1 MRQFVLGLIAAALA
15 WWGYDKW
22 IANPAHA
29 GAPSNT
35 TSGQGA
41 DGVGPEPG
49 GGGSGAGGS
58 GAGGSGLAGTEL
70 GGSGLTAMLNG
81 NGHAQP
87 AAGDVLPLDSGAKPG
102 FGGDQVAAN
111 LDELLPRVDAGDAA
125 AISRLWQAVASGQLG
140 REHDRVV
147 ASLAPR
153 GEGFSKQLAALG
165 NHNAFLHSTEGRA
178 ASAQT
183 LKAAMALPDH
193 EAVKAGSQLLYLM
206 ARGRILRTDQVVREA
221 VDVAYR
227 QHLIRVDRWMC
238 NPTNVAGAR
247 SHTVKSGDML
257 DVIARK
263 FRKEGIRVEAG
274 TIAVLNRIS
283 NPKHIRV
290 GQKLKIPV
298 APVSAVLEKR
308 SYALMLFVGDELL
321 RLYWVG
327 HGENDRT
334 PVTTFTVIAKQA
346 KPDWTAPD
354 GNVYAYGRKENILGE
369 YFIKFGHDQYS
380 GFGAHGT
387 PLPQTICTQSSMGCL
402 RMFDQDIEELFR
414 ILPRGAKVVVQATES
429 VR

>member
-29 GAPSNT
+29 GTPVSAT
-35 TSGQGA
+35 GGQTSGGE
-41 DGVGPEPG
+41 GLG
-49 GGGSGAGGS
+49 GAGLS
-58 GAGGSGLAGTEL
+58 E
-70 GGSGLTAMLNG
+70 MLNG
-81 NGHAQP
+81 RTPSQSVKAVEPPLDAASQPNANLQP
-87 AAGDVLPLDSGAKPG
+87 ATDGEGQVRTAIIELIPLIDARNGDAIARGW
-102 FGGDQVAAN
+102 QEVAAGK
-111 LDELLPRVDAGDAA
+111 LGQARGRV
-125 AISRLWQAVASGQLG
+125 LG
-140 REHDRVV
+140 
-147 ASLAPR
+147 SLAPR
-153 GEGFSKQLAALG
+153 GDEFSEQLLALG
-165 NHNAFLHSTEGRA
+165 NDNSFLHSPEGRA
-178 ASAQT
+178 ASAEV

-193 EAVKAGSQLLYLM
+193 EAVKAGSQLLFLM
-206 ARGRILRTDQVVREA
+206 ARGRILRSDTVVRGA
-221 VDVAYR
+221 VDKAYR

-247 SHTVKSGDML
+247 SYTVQPGNSL

-263 FRKEGIRVEAG
+263 FRRDGIKVEAG
-274 TIAVLNRIS
+274 TIALLNRIS
-283 NPKHIRV
+283 NPNLLRA

-298 APVSAVLEKR
+298 APVSALLEKR
-308 SYALMLFVGDELL
+308 SYALMVFVGDELL

-380 GFGAHGT
+380 GCLLYT
-387 PLPQTICTQSSMGCL
+387 SPSPRDRTRSRMPSS
-402 RMFDQDIEELFR
+402 
-414 ILPRGAKVVVQATES
+414 A
-429 VR
+429 

>member
-29 GAPSNT
+29 GAPSGT
-35 TSGQGA
+35 SSGQS
-41 DGVGPEPG
+41 VG
-49 GGGSGAGGS
+49 GGNGGFDGAGLS
-58 GAGGSGLAGTEL
+58 E
-70 GGSGLTAMLNG
+70 MLNG
-81 NGHAQP
+81 RGNSNVEP
-87 AAGDVLPLDSGAKPG
+87 ATGSVLPLDSGAASNV
-102 FGGDQVAAN
+102 GGDQLAAD
-111 LDELLPRVDAGDAA
+111 LDVLLPNVQTGDVD
-125 AISRLWQAVASGQLG
+125 AISRAWQAVASGQLG

-147 ASLAPR
+147 AALAPR
-153 GEGFSKQLAALG
+153 GEEFSKQLAALG
-165 NHNAFLHSTEGRA
+165 NHNAFLHSAEGRA
-178 ASAQT
+178 ASART
-183 LKAAMALPDH
+183 LQAAMALPDS

-206 ARGRILRTDQVVREA
+206 ARGRILRSDTTVRDA
-221 VDVAYR
+221 VDKAYR

-247 SHTVKSGDML
+247 SYTVQSGNQL
-257 DVIARK
+257 DSIARK
-263 FRKEGIRVEAG
+263 FRKDGIKIEAG

-283 NPKHIRV
+283 NPNLLRV

-298 APVSAVLEKR
+298 APISAVLEKR

-327 HGENDRT
+327 HGKNDRT

-346 KPDWTAPD
+346 RPDWTAPD

-387 PLPQTICTQSSMGCL
+387 PMPETICTQSSMGCL
-402 RMFDQDIEELFR
+402 RMFDQDIAELFE
-414 ILPRGAKVVVQATES
+414 ILPRGANVVVQSTES

>member
-1 MRQFVLGLIAAALA
+1 MRQFVLGLIVAALA

-22 IANPAHA
+22 IMNPALA
-29 GAPSNT
+29 GGPTDINN
-35 TSGQGA
+35 GQVAEGT
-41 DGVGPEPG
+41 D
-49 GGGSGAGGS
+49 AGGS
-58 GAGGSGLAGTEL
+58 VLAGAGLTE
-70 GGSGLTAMLNG
+70 MLNG
-81 NGHAQP
+81 SGQP
-87 AAGDVLPLDSGAKPG
+87 EPATGEVQPLDSGANLAVGVDPLP
-102 FGGDQVAAN
+102 AN
-111 LDELLPRVDAGDAA
+111 LDELLPGAEAGDAA

-140 REHDRVV
+140 RDHNRVV
-147 ASLAPR
+147 SSLAPS
-153 GEGFSKQLAALG
+153 GEGFSQQLAALG
-165 NHNAFLHSTEGRA
+165 NHNAFLHSAEGRA
-178 ASAQT
+178 ASVNA

-206 ARGRILRTDQVVREA
+206 ARGRILRTDSVVREA

-247 SHTVKSGDML
+247 SYTVKSGDML

-263 FRKEGIRVEAG
+263 FKKEGIRVEAG

-283 NPKHIRV
+283 NPKHISV

-414 ILPRGAKVVVQATES
+414 ILPRGANVVVQATES

>member
-22 IANPAHA
+22 IANQAHA
-29 GAPSNT
+29 GGPTNT
-35 TSGQGA
+35 TSGQPA
-41 DGVGPEPG
+41 DKGQATGVAGLE
-49 GGGSGAGGS
+49 GAG
-58 GAGGSGLAGTEL
+58 
-70 GGSGLTAMLNG
+70 LTDVLNG
-81 NGHAQP
+81 NASPRSDSPRSDLPRSASGE
-87 AAGDVLPLDSGAKPG
+87 VLPLDSGG
-102 FGGDQVAAN
+102 DSTGGVPLAADV
-111 LDELLPRVDAGDAA
+111 DELLPLVDTGNAD
-125 AISRLWQAVASGQLG
+125 AISLAWQAVASGNLG
-140 REHDRVV
+140 DEHDRVL

-153 GEGFSKQLAALG
+153 GDDFSKQLAALG
-165 NHNAFLHSTEGRA
+165 NHNAFLHSVEGRA
-178 ASAQT
+178 ASARA
-183 LKAAMALPDH
+183 LKTAMALPDH

-206 ARGRILRTDQVVREA
+206 ARGRILRSDTVVRDA
-221 VDVAYR
+221 VDKAYR

-247 SHTVKSGDML
+247 SYTVKPGNSL
-257 DVIARK
+257 DVIARH
-263 FRKEGIRVEAG
+263 FRRQGIKVEAG

-283 NPKHIRV
+283 NPNLLRA

-387 PLPQTICTQSSMGCL
+387 PMPNTICTQSSMGCL
-402 RMFDQDIEELFR
+402 RMFDQDIAELFQ
-414 ILPRGAKVVVQATES
+414 ILPRGANVVVQSTES

>member
-29 GAPSNT
+29 GSPTNT
-35 TSGQGA
+35 VSGQT
-41 DGVGPEPG
+41 
-49 GGGSGAGGS
+49 AGGT
-58 GAGGSGLAGTEL
+58 GLAGA
-70 GGSGLTAMLNG
+70 GLAEMLNG
-81 NGHAQP
+81 NAPPLP
-87 AAGDVLPLDSGAKPG
+87 APAISPPVESLPIESGDAPT
-102 FGGDQVAAN
+102 GGNQFVNDVG
-111 LDELLPRVDAGDAA
+111 ELLLRVDAGDAG
-125 AISRLWQAVASGQLG
+125 AIAHAWQAVASRQFGD
-140 REHDRVV
+140 EHDRVV

-153 GEGFSKQLAALG
+153 GDDFATQLAALG
-165 NHNAFLHSTEGRA
+165 SHNAFLHSPEGRA
-178 ASAQT
+178 ASART
-183 LKAAMALPDH
+183 LTAAMALPDH
-193 EAVKAGSQLLYLM
+193 EAVKAGSQLLFLM
-206 ARGRILRTDQVVREA
+206 TRGRILRSDTAVREA

-247 SHTVKSGDML
+247 SYTVQSGDYL
-257 DVIARK
+257 DGIARK
-263 FRKEGIRVEAG
+263 FKKQGIKVEAG

-283 NPKHIRV
+283 NPKHLRA
-290 GQKLKIPV
+290 GQKLKVPV

-334 PVTTFTVIAKQA
+334 PVATFTVIAKQA

-387 PLPQTICTQSSMGCL
+387 PMKDTICTQSSMGCL
-402 RMFDQDIEELFR
+402 RMFDQDIKELFW
-414 ILPRGAKVVVQATES
+414 ILPRGAKVIVQATES
-429 VR
+429 VH